1 MYIYVLPLYYYD
13 FYNDLNADST
23 KVITYID
30 VAKDILKEYITIENK
45 FEFVKVKM
53 EKRLHHFLN
62 SKFFSYVKIKLSV
75 QSYWRGQLKTIE
87 EIYIEMT
94 QNVFDL
100 PSYPKYLLVF
110 SKSMFSILFYVIID
124 VMNFLLEK
132 NDYPTM
138 VIESINQLYNSNFPL
153 INFSKY

>member
-1 MYIYVLPLYYYD
+1 MLPLYYYD
-13 FYNDLNADST
+13 FYNDFNADST
-23 KVITYID
+23 KVITNIN

-45 FEFVKVKM
+45 FKFVKVKM
-53 EKRLHHFLN
+53 EERLHHFLN